1 MPLAFKNA
9 GLVLASIGLWI
20 MAIICVH
27 CMHILLKCYKYV
39 MLKYSKQNDTDKI
52 NDNIGYD
59 DVVYLVFKE
68 KYPIDSKMP
77 NFFRVLVS
85 IVS

>member
-1 MPLAFKNA
+1 
-9 GLVLASIGLWI
+9 
-20 MAIICVH
+20 
-27 CMHILLKCYKYV
+27 